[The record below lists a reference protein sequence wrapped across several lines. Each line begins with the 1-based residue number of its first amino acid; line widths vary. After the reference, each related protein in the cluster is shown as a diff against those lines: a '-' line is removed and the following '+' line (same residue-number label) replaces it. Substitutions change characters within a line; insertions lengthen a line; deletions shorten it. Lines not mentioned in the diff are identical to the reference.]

1 MQILPKHTNSIILK
15 ITQHDAFDLYSR
27 LIIPTSKWKQK
38 FHWVIKKRNTETSK
52 KITQKSNFFLLK
64 IQNHYKNKKNHIR
77 LVCVCVL
84 DEVKNRTNQ
93 PTDKAI
99 LRVGCDAKCIFAK
112 STRLTHVLSFASWQN
127 EGFSFAFDLCKHT
140 LERVVMRWIFSKI
153 LFSCSLLCLELAYK
167 YSKYRYKISWL
178 ETGLKIPTF

>member
-1 MQILPKHTNSIILK
+1 MKAK
-15 ITQHDAFDLYSR
+15 ISLSN
-27 LIIPTSKWKQK
+27 K
-38 FHWVIKKRNTETSK
+38 KKRNTETSK

-99 LRVGCDAKCIFAK
+99 LRVGCDAKCIF
-112 STRLTHVLSFASWQN
+112 
-127 EGFSFAFDLCKHT
+127 
-140 LERVVMRWIFSKI
+140 
-153 LFSCSLLCLELAYK
+153 
-167 YSKYRYKISWL
+167 
-178 ETGLKIPTF
+178 GLRMF